1 MNHTTLV
8 ILAVLVAAALV
19 TGMFAS
25 GIQAAQAG
33 GRHKNK
39 GSGDSVAFEQENKQK
54 AKCLALVIS
63 RADVCNQEAQNNFN
77 VNVPGK
83 VTPPAPIEEECT
95 RALPTTVFDV
105 TLTEA
110 SGADFPIG
118 TVICL
123 LKPGQNSPQASPPGA
138 AIIPP
143 SGSPLTGQTVRID
156 NSVGGDCP
164 QGVTAT
170 VDSGNPPGTFDIGD
184 TACITIST

>member
-1 MNHTTLV
+1 VNHTTQV
-8 ILAVLVAAALV
+8 IIAVLVAAALV
-19 TGMFAS
+19 TGMFAP

-33 GRHKNK
+33 GRHKYK

-63 RADVCNQEAQNNFN
+63 RADACNQEARNNFN
-77 VNVPGK
+77 VGVGEGPS
-83 VTPPAPIEEECT
+83 PPPIAEECT
-95 RALPTTVFDV
+95 RVLPTTVFDV

-110 SGADFPIG
+110 SDGFPVG

-123 LKPGQNSPQASPPGA
+123 LKPGQNSPTASPPGA

-143 SGSPLTGQTVRID
+143 TGTPLTGQTVRID

-164 QGVTAT
+164 QGVTAL

>member
-8 ILAVLVAAALV
+8 LLGVLVAATLV
-19 TGMFAS
+19 ISSLAVAPA
-25 GIQAAQAG
+25 IA
-33 GRHKNK
+33 
-39 GSGDSVAFEQENKQK
+39 DSSKTITKQKNKQK
-54 AKCLALVIS
+54 QKIS
-63 RADVCNQEAQNNFN
+63 GDFSTGAQDADNCIAVLNDANACREQGE
-77 VNVPGK
+77 G
-83 VTPPAPIEEECT
+83 VTPPGPPPPPVDKECSNV
-95 RALPTTVFDV
+95 LPTTVFDV

-110 SGADFPIG
+110 SGDFPVG

-156 NSVGGDCP
+156 NSVRGGCP
-164 QGVTAT
+164 QGVTAR